1 MGEAGVK
8 LAEAGARK
16 SGAEAGARRAG
27 AEAEASLVEGFVFL

>member
-1 MGEAGVK
+1 

-27 AEAEASLVEGFVFL
+27 AEAEASLVEGFVFFCKYC